1 MTHKEGSY
9 TVDTQP
15 EGASM
20 RNSSRP
26 GMMVLW
32 MPSVVILD
40 ETRSASCRHM
50 GSAGGCIEASSGG
63 EWTILSMADLQ
74 GVKAVYTGSDKAQAP
89 SRRSAGIGNNPAG
102 SLKPSRIKP
111 CKDETI
117 TF

>member
-40 ETRSASCRHM
+40 ENRSASCRHM
-50 GSAGGCIEASSGG
+50 GWAEGCIEARSGS
-63 EWTILSMADLQ
+63 ERRMMSIAELQ
-74 GVKAVYTGSDKAQAP
+74 GVKAEYRGSDKEQAQ
-89 SRRSAGIGNNPAG
+89 RLRY
-102 SLKPSRIKP
+102 SRISK
-111 CKDETI
+111 
-117 TF
+117 